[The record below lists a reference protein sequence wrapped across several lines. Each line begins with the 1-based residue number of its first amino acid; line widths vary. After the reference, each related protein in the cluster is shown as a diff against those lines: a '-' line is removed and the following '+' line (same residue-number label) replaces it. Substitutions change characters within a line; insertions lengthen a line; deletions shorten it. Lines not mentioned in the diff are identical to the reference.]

1 MQVGIAIIGLV
12 LATGLLGCERRQPVA
27 ASPAESSPD
36 SPAAPASAPAVMPAA
51 TTAPLTTSL
60 ATSQPTA
67 SLVNISDRTTVF
79 PPARLRLESDGQHL
93 VALLF
98 TDDPKDA
105 LKDNYTGNSF
115 YLRMELDVDDPEKLA
130 EATWH
135 YTAPSSGDREDSP
148 YGIYLG
154 GRKIQLQPFD
164 VRGAFKVNDTQGT
177 AVLISG
183 QFQVVDDTAGK
194 GPPQLVPVA
203 AHLPVRVQI
212 DRKKPSN

>member
-1 MQVGIAIIGLV
+1 MTAPGQRVRMKIGSV
-12 LATGLLGCERRQPVA
+12 LAGVTVGLALIGCDRS
-27 ASPAESSPD
+27 SPAPSSATPP
-36 SPAAPASAPAVMPAA
+36 PAATAPVAPASNAVPAVI
-51 TTAPLTTSL
+51 TTAPATTTAA
-60 ATSQPTA
+60 ATSQPA
-67 SLVNISDRTTVF
+67 QSVVNINDRGTLF

-105 LKDNYTGNSF
+105 LKDSYTGNSF
-115 YLRMELDVDDPEKLA
+115 YLRMELDVEKPEQLA

-135 YTAPSSGDREDSP
+135 FTAPSSGDREDSP

-177 AVLISG
+177 AVLIS
-183 QFQVVDDTAGK
+183 
-194 GPPQLVPVA
+194 
-203 AHLPVRVQI
+203 
-212 DRKKPSN
+212 